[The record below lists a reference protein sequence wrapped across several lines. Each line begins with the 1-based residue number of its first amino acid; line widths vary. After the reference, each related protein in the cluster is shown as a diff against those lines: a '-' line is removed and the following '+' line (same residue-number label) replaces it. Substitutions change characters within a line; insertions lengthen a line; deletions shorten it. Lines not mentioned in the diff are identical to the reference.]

1 MIVPKYIKQKMHKIA
16 ELNQTANALMNDV
29 EEWLKKQNIDTEA
42 FRSGDGHS
50 LEELEYG
57 NDVTDVLC
65 YRIENNLL
73 GQDYYDNTEEKEVL
87 LNGNY

>member
-1 MIVPKYIKQKMHKIA
+1 MVVPKYIKQKMHKIA
-16 ELNQTANALMNDV
+16 ELNQTANALMDDV
-29 EEWLKKQNIDTEA
+29 EEWLKKHGIDTEA

-57 NDVTDVLC
+57 NDVTDILC

-73 GQDYYDNTEEKEVL
+73 DEKYYGSTN
-87 LNGNY
+87 

>member
-16 ELNQTANALMNDV
+16 ELNQTANALMDDV